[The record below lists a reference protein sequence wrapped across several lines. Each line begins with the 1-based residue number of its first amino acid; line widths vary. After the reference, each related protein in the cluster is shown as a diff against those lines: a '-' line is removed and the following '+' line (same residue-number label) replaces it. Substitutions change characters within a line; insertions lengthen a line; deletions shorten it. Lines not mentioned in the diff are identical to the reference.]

1 MTTFQNYK
9 YERPDLHTVNQSID
23 QLLEQ
28 FEAASSAEEQI
39 KLIDEINVV
48 RNHLDTA
55 MNLAYVRASIDT
67 NDEFYSEER
76 DYLDAHGGEVV
87 QIESKFYN
95 ALANSKFKDALRETY
110 GNQLFDLAE
119 LFVKQYDDSIKEL
132 LNKENKISSEYSKL
146 VASAEIEFKGETYT
160 FAQMGQFLDSADRS
174 VRKEAK
180 LAMEEYRAAQ
190 IEQYDEIYDR
200 LVKVRHEIA
209 TKLGFK
215 NFIELG
221 YVRMRR
227 VDYTPDMV
235 KKYRDQIHKHVV
247 PVAESLYKAQ
257 MKRNGWDSLKPY
269 DENIVFL
276 SGNEK
281 PKDDGKTILENG
293 RKMYKALSPETDEFY
308 QFMMDRELFDAEA
321 KKGKEAGG
329 YCTFIQDYKSPFIFS
344 NFNGTDHDI
353 TVLTHEAGHAFQVYR
368 SQDLIP
374 DYLWPTHES
383 CEIHSMSME
392 FFTYQWMDLFFNNP
406 DKFKYKHI
414 GDAIKFLP
422 YGVAVDEFQHIVYEH
437 PELTPQERR
446 AEWTKLEQKYLP
458 HKDHD
463 GITSLES
470 GAFWHR
476 QGHIFGMPFY
486 YIDYTL
492 AQVCAFQFFKR
503 STEDFEDAW
512 KDYLHICN
520 IGGSLPFNKIVE
532 AANLRSPFQEG
543 TLEDT
548 MTFLEDYLDEIDT
561 SQF

>member
-9 YERPDLHTVNQSID
+9 YERPDLHAVNQSID

-110 GNQLFDLAE
+110 GDQLFDLAE
-119 LFVKQYDDSIKEL
+119 LFVKQYDDSIKDL

-321 KKGKEAGG
+321 KKGKEVGV
-329 YCTFIQDYKSPFIFS
+329 
-344 NFNGTDHDI
+344 
-353 TVLTHEAGHAFQVYR
+353 TVRLSKTINRRLSSLT
-368 SQDLIP
+368 L
-374 DYLWPTHES
+374 
-383 CEIHSMSME
+383 ME
-392 FFTYQWMDLFFNNP
+392 QIM
-406 DKFKYKHI
+406 
-414 GDAIKFLP
+414 
-422 YGVAVDEFQHIVYEH
+422 
-437 PELTPQERR
+437 
-446 AEWTKLEQKYLP
+446 
-458 HKDHD
+458 
-463 GITSLES
+463 
-470 GAFWHR
+470 
-476 QGHIFGMPFY
+476 
-486 YIDYTL
+486 TL
-492 AQVCAFQFFKR
+492 L
-503 STEDFEDAW
+503 
-512 KDYLHICN
+512 YLHMK
-520 IGGSLPFNKIVE
+520 S
-532 AANLRSPFQEG
+532 G
-543 TLEDT
+543 THSKCT
-548 MTFLEDYLDEIDT
+548 VHRI
-561 SQF
+561 